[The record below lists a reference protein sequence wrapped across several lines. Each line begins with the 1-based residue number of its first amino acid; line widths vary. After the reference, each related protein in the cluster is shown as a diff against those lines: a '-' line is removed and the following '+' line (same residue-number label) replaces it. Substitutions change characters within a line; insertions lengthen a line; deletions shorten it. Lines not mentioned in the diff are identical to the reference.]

1 VFGPTAKERI
11 HIYVVLAQINFLF
24 FADAN
29 ALLQEHA
36 VTSHIRWSEEKKN
49 MAHGS

>member
-11 HIYVVLAQINFLF
+11 NIYVVLAKINFLF

-29 ALLQEHA
+29 ALLHKHA
-36 VTSHIRWSEEKKN
+36 VNSHIRWSEKKGN
-49 MAHGS
+49 GTR